1 MSKIYLSLLLLIV
14 VTDARAHPHWLPE
27 KVYFEN
33 CIYRES
39 WDLKS
44 GYIPKELRK
53 LGINKNSSKEVIEVA
68 KKIWF
73 STFIEEFRRYKIALR
88 NSNYQYIHGEIDL
101 IDRKLVENPEVVV
114 NTLAFLNAVNQQ
126 VIRRRTVPEGI
137 SVLMCDAGDS
147 AIVFYARVL
156 PPFANGWPY
165 NFKATVDKKT
175 GILKHRLEF

>member
-1 MSKIYLSLLLLIV
+1 MQ
-14 VTDARAHPHWLPE
+14 
-27 KVYFEN
+27 
-33 CIYRES
+33 
-39 WDLKS
+39 
-44 GYIPKELRK
+44 K
-53 LGINKNSSKEVIEVA
+53 LGVNRNSPKGVIKVANKA
-68 KKIWF
+68 WF
-73 STFIEEFRRYKIALR
+73 SAFIEEFRKYQEARR
-88 NSNYQYIHGEIDL
+88 NSNYQYSHGEIDL

-156 PPFANGWPY
+156 PPFANGWAY